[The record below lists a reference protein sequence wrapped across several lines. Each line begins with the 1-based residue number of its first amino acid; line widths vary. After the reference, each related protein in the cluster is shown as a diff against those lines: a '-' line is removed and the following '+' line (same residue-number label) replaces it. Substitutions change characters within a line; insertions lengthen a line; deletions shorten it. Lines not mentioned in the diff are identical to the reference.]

1 MTQQAIIN
9 SFKKFQQLSDQSR
22 QQFLSAFEEK
32 MLYRTT
38 KTENPQ
44 TTPQMV
50 RKVLTRLQ
58 TYS

>member
-1 MTQQAIIN
+1 MTQQAIVN

-22 QQFLSAFEEK
+22 QQFLGAFEEK

-50 RKVLTRLQ
+50 RRVLNRLRP
-58 TYS
+58 SS